1 MADDSQRPTPDAPS
15 GSDTDDPT
23 ADPEVIDGQGLVARF
38 VGAGILR
45 EDEEV
50 DDLRLTDE
58 FRADWWERINGYRDD
73 DRTRREMARF
83 AEVDP
88 ETVTLDETGDGRF
101 VVYHGEAKL
110 GEWPSRA
117 AFIADLAL
125 QPTIKSWL
133 PVWDRID
140 PVSRGNLLARIRA
153 FLETCPSCMGLLEV
167 EEQTDA
173 ETGRDEVS
181 VACEDCG
188 QVMVSGEL

>member
-1 MADDSQRPTPDAPS
+1 MTDDPNRPTADPPADD
-15 GSDTDDPT
+15 DTDDAT
-23 ADPEVIDGQGLVARF
+23 ADPEVIDAQGLVARL

-50 DDLRLTDE
+50 DDLRLTDG
-58 FRADWWERINGYRDD
+58 FREDWWERIDGVRDD
-73 DRTRREMARF
+73 ERARREMARF

-88 ETVTLDETGDGRF
+88 ETVSLETDAGRF
-101 VVYHGEAKL
+101 VVYHKEAEL

-117 AFIADLAL
+117 AFVADLSL
-125 QPTIKSWL
+125 EPTMESWL
-133 PVWDRID
+133 PLWERID
-140 PVSRGNLLARIRA
+140 PVSRGKLLARIRA